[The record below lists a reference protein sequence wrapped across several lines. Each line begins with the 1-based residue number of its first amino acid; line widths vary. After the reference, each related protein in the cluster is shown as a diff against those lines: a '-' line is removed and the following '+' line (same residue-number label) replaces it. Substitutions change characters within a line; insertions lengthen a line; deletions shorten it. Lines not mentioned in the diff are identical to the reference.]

1 MTPKLT
7 PEDDITEIHMQPR
20 KRKIL
25 KHGNERWEVD
35 FGIDSTGL
43 KKRKVLASE
52 AEADDEI
59 DAYGKA
65 VKSRGE
71 WWARLTELERESVQT
86 VCKQIK
92 AAGFSLARVWEDHQ
106 RWRKE
111 NAQTTIDTKPFKEA
125 VDAWKDRKLAAGKSE
140 DYVDEAAALLMRF
153 GEGRERQNIH
163 EISAFDLQTWLNAQM
178 KPAHGG
184 PLTGTWGLSSKKTNT
199 SLFSSLWEVAVAMGW
214 ASINIVDR
222 LEPIQR
228 PAPTVKIHS
237 NESILN
243 LLAALMD
250 NTASQK
256 ALLPV
261 VLGAFGCM
269 RPEEISQ
276 APEDPKAQAFNW
288 KDIDI
293 KSARI
298 TVRPEC
304 AKTGDQRVIRLQPTA
319 VVWLKFCEK
328 VKCPLPPVN
337 ERRLID
343 AACELAKFE
352 WIRDG
357 LRKNCATHL
366 RAVYKNDYDVVK
378 DCGNSVRILLKHY
391 ADLHVPDSV
400 SLKYWEITPKAVE
413 AYRRTDKWKKVVR
426 GANSTH
432 AAPSTPS
439 ANETAK
445 PLH

>member
-1 MTPKLT
+1 M
-7 PEDDITEIHMQPR
+7 EPR

-25 KHGNERWEVD
+25 KHGKERWEVD

-43 KKRKVLASE
+43 KKRKVVE
-52 AEADDEI
+52 TEADADKEI
-59 DAYGKA
+59 DAYRKA
-65 VKSRGE
+65 LKTSGE

-86 VCKQIK
+86 VCKQVQI
-92 AAGFSLARVWEDHQ
+92 AGFTLSRIWEDHQ

-111 NAQTTIDTKPFKEA
+111 NAQTAIDTMRYEKA
-125 VDAWKDRKLAAGKSE
+125 VDAWKERKLAAGKSK
-140 DYVDEAAALLMRF
+140 DYVEEAAALLMRF
-153 GEGRERQNIH
+153 GKGREEQNIH
-163 EISAFDLQTWLNAQM
+163 EITAAELQAWLNAQM

-184 PLTGTWGLSSKKTNT
+184 PPTGTLGLSSKKTNT

-228 PAPTVKIHS
+228 PAAIVKIHS
-237 NESILN
+237 NEAILS

-250 NTASQK
+250 NAADQK

-269 RPEEISQ
+269 RPEEISEP
-276 APEDPKAQAFNW
+276 PEDASAQPFNW

-293 KSARI
+293 KNARI

-304 AKTGDQRVIRLQPTA
+304 AKTGDQRVIRLQPAT
-319 VVWLKFCEK
+319 VEWLKLCEK
-328 VKCPLPPVN
+328 FKCPLPPVN
-337 ERRLID
+337 ERRLVD
-343 AACELAKFE
+343 AACDLAKFQ

-391 ADLHVPDSV
+391 ADLHVPESV
-400 SLKYWEITPKAVE
+400 SLKYWEITPKTVE
-413 AYRRTDKWKKVVR
+413 AYRRTEKWKKLVR
-426 GANSTH
+426 EANSAS
-432 AAPSTPS
+432 AAPSTPLAS
-439 ANETAK
+439 ETAK
-445 PLH
+445 PAH

>member
-1 MTPKLT
+1 M
-7 PEDDITEIHMQPR
+7 EPR

-25 KHGNERWEVD
+25 KHGKERWEVD

-43 KKRKVLASE
+43 KKRKVVE
-52 AEADDEI
+52 TEADADKEI
-59 DAYGKA
+59 DAYRKA
-65 VKSRGE
+65 LKTRGE

-86 VCKQIK
+86 VCKQVQI
-92 AAGFSLARVWEDHQ
+92 AGFTLSRIWEDHQ

-111 NAQTTIDTKPFKEA
+111 NAQTAIDTMRYEKA
-125 VDAWKDRKLAAGKSE
+125 VDAWKERKLAAGKSK
-140 DYVDEAAALLMRF
+140 DYVEEAAALLMRF
-153 GEGRERQNIH
+153 GKGREEQNIH
-163 EISAFDLQTWLNAQM
+163 EITAAELQAWLNAQM

-184 PLTGTWGLSSKKTNT
+184 PPTGTWGLSSKKTNT

-228 PAPTVKIHS
+228 PAAIVKIHS
-237 NESILN
+237 NEAILS

-250 NTASQK
+250 NAATQK
-256 ALLPV
+256 TLLPV

-269 RPEEISQ
+269 RPEEISEP
-276 APEDPKAQAFNW
+276 PEDANAQPFNW

-293 KSARI
+293 KNARI

-304 AKTGDQRVIRLQPTA
+304 AKTGDQRVIRLQPAA
-319 VVWLKFCEK
+319 VEWLKLCEK
-328 VKCPLPPVN
+328 FKCPLPPVN
-337 ERRLID
+337 ERRLVD
-343 AACELAKFE
+343 AACDLAKFQ

-391 ADLHVPDSV
+391 ADLHVPESV
-400 SLKYWEITPKAVE
+400 SLKYWEITPKTVE
-413 AYRRTDKWKKVVR
+413 AYRRTEKWKKLVR
-426 GANSTH
+426 EANSAS
-432 AAPSTPS
+432 AAPSTPLAS
-439 ANETAK
+439 ETAK
-445 PLH
+445 PAH